1 MIATECPSTTVPS
14 RSSPS
19 KFCRLRLLFV
29 EASWRGFAL
38 DYDMQIAE
46 RYRELAKGLLV
57 LAARHPLPETSL
69 RLSEVARDYER
80 LADRMDLKARAPQ
93 RFSA

>member
-1 MIATECPSTTVPS
+1 
-14 RSSPS
+14 
-19 KFCRLRLLFV
+19 
-29 EASWRGFAL
+29 L

-57 LAARHPLPETSL
+57 LAARHPLPETGL

-93 RFSA
+93 RFPA

>member
-1 MIATECPSTTVPS
+1 
-14 RSSPS
+14 
-19 KFCRLRLLFV
+19 
-29 EASWRGFAL
+29 
-38 DYDMQIAE
+38 MQIAE
-46 RYRELAKGLLV
+46 RYRELAQGLLV